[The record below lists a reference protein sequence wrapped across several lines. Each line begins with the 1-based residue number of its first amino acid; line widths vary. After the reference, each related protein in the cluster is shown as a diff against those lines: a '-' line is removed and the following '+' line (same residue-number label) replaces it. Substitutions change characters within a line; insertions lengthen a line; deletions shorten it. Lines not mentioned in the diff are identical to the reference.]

1 MANTPAV
8 ASMRVIGVS
17 RRKPSSVRP
26 ASVAIID
33 ATAQPYMTVRPMT
46 MARVSGSRTRT
57 TIQISPSRHISPMT
71 DAANIG
77 SGTRAPLSGR

>member
-8 ASMRVIGVS
+8 ASIRVIGAS
-17 RRKPSSVRP
+17 SRKPSRVRP

-33 ATAQPYMTVRPMT
+33 ATTQPYITARPMI
-46 MARVSGSRTRT
+46 MARVSGSSTRT
-57 TIQISPSRHISPMT
+57 IIQIRPSRHIRPMT
-71 DAANIG
+71 DAANMG